1 MFEFIFCF
9 ILVSYQFF
17 YQYVVIIYTNKHFLL
32 KIKKKKSKHLITN
45 GLYTTAQSFLNNFF
59 LKDVIFTSTPPHTY
73 LLVMESQIG

>member
-32 KIKKKKSKHLITN
+32 KIKKKGKHLITS